1 MAVTPKNRGVLED
14 AALHHSR
21 LEGGTHVVD
30 HIGRLQVQ
38 ASPKRIADRTGDAQ
52 LGDRGVYKGP
62 SNVVGDGYPL
72 LPFGLSRIPE
82 VNVGS
87 LRLAYQARACGRRRA
102 YVLRNELAAH
112 AKKRFVRAQET
123 DSEELWQASL
133 EMASYWM
140 DAAMRT
146 ECLGNSCIE
155 PEQQAAQPGRF
166 LDKIVAGS
174 RWSQPKPID
183 AQRKTCALKSI

>member
-72 LPFGLSRIPE
+72 LPFGLSRIPH

-87 LRLAYQARACGRRRA
+87 LRLAYQARELVDAGGLMS
-102 YVLRNELAAH
+102 YGTNLAAH
-112 AKKRFVRAQET
+112 AKKRYVRAQET
-123 DSEELWQASL
+123 DSEELSAGVIGNGELLDGCRHADRVFRQQLHRA
-133 EMASYWM
+133 
-140 DAAMRT
+140 RT
-146 ECLGNSCIE
+146 AGCPAWKISRQNS
-155 PEQQAAQPGRF
+155 R
-166 LDKIVAGS
+166 
-174 RWSQPKPID
+174 
-183 AQRKTCALKSI
+183 